1 MEGKKFCITGIL
13 KSGNRALLEKK
24 ISDLG
29 GVPTRT
35 LTKKTDYLIVGDNGN
50 QAWAFACY
58 GRKVEKALDLRKNG
72 HKISLIHEFDFIDAI
87 EDLK

>member
-1 MEGKKFCITGIL
+1 MEKT
-13 KSGNRALLEKK
+13 

-29 GVPTRT
+29 GIPTKT

-58 GRKVEKALDLRKNG
+58 GRKVEKALGLRKSG
-72 HKISLIHEFDFIDAI
+72 HKISLIHEYDFIDAI